1 MGLFREQIHLPKSK
15 YSFVGLGNKAFQ
27 GGNPAQIQ
35 IFMCEMGRRGPF
47 REQILPKSKYPFVGW
62 VTPLSRSADEIPTD
76 IKTDTEPAQKKLG
89 LVR

>member
-1 MGLFREQIHLPKSK
+1 M
-15 YSFVGLGNKAFQ
+15 
-27 GGNPAQIQ
+27 
-35 IFMCEMGRRGPF
+35 GPF

-76 IKTDTEPAQKKLG
+76 IKTDAEPAQKKLG